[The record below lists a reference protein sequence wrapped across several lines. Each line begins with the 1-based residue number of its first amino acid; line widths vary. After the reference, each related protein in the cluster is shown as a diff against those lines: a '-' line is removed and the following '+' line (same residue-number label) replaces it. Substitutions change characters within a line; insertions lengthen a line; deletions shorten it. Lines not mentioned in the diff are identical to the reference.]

1 MNHRGHRGKPEREN
15 VGEQRAK
22 SKQQREITTV
32 NRDVLVLRLTLPFS
46 CVFFSV
52 TSVVKF
58 LRDETSSR
66 ILHTP
71 ERPRSG
77 TRSAR
82 QKTRRSKQKWTARRR
97 HYCRNG
103 GVSGT

>member
-1 MNHRGHRGKPEREN
+1 MNHRGHRGKPEREK

-22 SKQQREITTV
+22 EITTV
-32 NRDVLVLRLTLPFS
+32 NRDVLVLCLTLPFS

-52 TSVVKF
+52 SSVVKF

-97 HYCRNG
+97 YYCRNG